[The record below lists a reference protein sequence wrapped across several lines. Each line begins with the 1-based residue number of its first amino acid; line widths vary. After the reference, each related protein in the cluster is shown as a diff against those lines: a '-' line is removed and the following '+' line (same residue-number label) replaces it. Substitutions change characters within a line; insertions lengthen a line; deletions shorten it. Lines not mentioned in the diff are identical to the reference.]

1 MKILITGAKGRL
13 GRYLSFGGEHK
24 VIRTDR
30 DILDITDY
38 AKVRGVIQKEKPE
51 VIIHLASLLGNPC
64 EENKG
69 LARAVNVTATSDLL
83 NLGLENG
90 LKKFI
95 FPSSCAVYHQ
105 EELYPT
111 KEFENINPQSFYGET
126 KLLAEEAIKGFEGT
140 IIFRIFNIYG
150 GCFETSLI
158 NKLLG
163 KDKVLL
169 FNPKE
174 YYRDYIYYRDV
185 VNLIEEAIQ
194 CPILPKKVFNVGS
207 GITRTTE
214 EILEYLEEKG
224 VSPLYETREDK
235 EQSISWADTTKLFKF
250 FKKTP
255 QTELV
260 I

>member
-1 MKILITGAKGRL
+1 MKILITGAEGRL
-13 GRYLSFGGEHK
+13 GRYLSFEGHEMIK
-24 VIRTDR
+24 TDR
-30 DILDITDY
+30 DTLDITDY
-38 AKVRGVIQKEKPE
+38 GRLKEFVQKERPE
-51 VIIHLASLLGNPC
+51 VIIHLASLLGNLC
-64 EENKG
+64 EENMG
-69 LARAVNVTATSDLL
+69 LARAVNVTATSNLL

-95 FPSSCAVYHQ
+95 FPSSCAVYYQ

-140 IIFRIFNIYG
+140 VIFRIFNIYG
-150 GCFETSLI
+150 GRFETSLI

-174 YYRDYIYYRDV
+174 YYRDYIYYQDV
-185 VNLIEEAIQ
+185 VSLIEEAVQ
-194 CPILPKKVFNVGS
+194 CSILPRKVFNVGS

-214 EILEYLEEKG
+214 EILEYLKERG
-224 VSPLYETREDK
+224 VSPTYEIREDK
-235 EQSISWADTTKLFKF
+235 EQSISWADTTKLSKF